1 MDFIIL
7 YFYLTSYGG
16 GRLDLI
22 VSRARRF
29 PQQYVIAYI
38 FLNAEQLKL
47 VLAELGLFSK
57 NTLNK

>member
-7 YFYLTSYGG
+7 YFYLTSHGG

-29 PQQYVIAYI
+29 PQQYVIANI
-38 FLNAEQLKL
+38 FLNVEQRKL